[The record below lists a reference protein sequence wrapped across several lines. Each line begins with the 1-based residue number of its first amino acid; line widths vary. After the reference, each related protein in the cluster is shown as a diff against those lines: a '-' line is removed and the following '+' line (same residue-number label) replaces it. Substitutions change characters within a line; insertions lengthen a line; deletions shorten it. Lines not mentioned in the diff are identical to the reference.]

1 MKSLIK
7 FILFFV
13 IPMAILILW
22 IGGFFSHRVPPGYA
36 EIEGPVVSGI
46 QTMKIEAE
54 KSKGLYTV
62 DGTVMANN
70 NAKVAT
76 KIMGK
81 ILEIKVKEG
90 DKVKKGQ
97 ILALIDTSDIEQN
110 IKEAK
115 AALEELAKGRE
126 EALAGL
132 RAAKAGYEFAKRTYE
147 RFKNLYKENAVSKQ
161 QLEEIETKMIG
172 ARAQYQA
179 IQAKLKQLDAKEKQ
193 VKAKLQ
199 FAQIM
204 KEYGVVKAPFDGIV
218 IKKMNDVG
226 DMAAPG
232 MPIFVIGDNDFR
244 FFAQIDESFVDKVNV
259 GDEFD
264 IHIETIKKVVTGK
277 VIEKNS
283 NIDPMSRSFSVKMKI
298 PYVKG
303 LASGMYGKFYIP
315 TEVEEEIFIPISA
328 VVKWGQLD
336 AVYKVDEKGIL
347 HLTFVKLGKQL
358 DDKVQV
364 LSGVEPGDEIVVSG
378 IERACDGCKIR

>member
-1 MKSLIK
+1 MKGVVK
-7 FILFFV
+7 FTLFFIV
-13 IPMAILILW
+13 PITLLILW
-22 IGGFFSHRVPPGYA
+22 LGGFFSHRVPPGYA
-36 EIEGPVVSGI
+36 QVEGKVVSGI
-46 QTMKIEAE
+46 ETMKIEAE
-54 KSKGLYTV
+54 KTKGLYTV

-76 KIMGK
+76 KIMGR

-90 DKVKKGQ
+90 DKVKAGQ
-97 ILALIDTSDIEQN
+97 VLAVIDTSDIQQN

-172 ARAQYQA
+172 AKAQYEA

-193 VKAKLQ
+193 VRAKLK

-204 KEYGVVKAPFDGIV
+204 KDYGIIKAPFNGVV

-244 FFAQIDESFVDKVNV
+244 FFAQIDESFVDDVNV

-264 IHIETIKKVVTGK
+264 INIQTIGK
-277 VIEKNS
+277 TVKGTVIEKNS
-283 NIDPMSRSFSVKMKI
+283 NIDPMSRSFSVKLKI
-298 PYVKG
+298 PYVEG
-303 LASGMYGKFYIP
+303 LSSGMYGKMYLP
-315 TEVEEEIFIPISA
+315 TKTEEEIFIPASA

-336 AVYKVDEKGIL
+336 AVYKVDREGVL
-347 HLTFVKLGKQL
+347 HLTFVKLGKKIK
-358 DDKVQV
+358 DKVQV
-364 LSGVEPGDEIVVSG
+364 LSGVQSGDEIVVSG
-378 IERACDGCKIR
+378 VERACDGCKIR

>member
-1 MKSLIK
+1 MKSVIK
-7 FILFFV
+7 FTLFFI
-13 IPMAILILW
+13 IPMALVILW
-22 IGGFFSHRVPPGYA
+22 IGGFFSHRIPPGYA
-36 EIEGPVVSGI
+36 EVEGKVISGI
-46 QTMKIEAE
+46 ETMKVSAE
-54 KSKGLYTV
+54 KTKGLYTV

-76 KIMGK
+76 KIMGR
-81 ILEIKVKEG
+81 IVEIKVKEG
-90 DKVKKGQ
+90 DRVKKGQ
-97 ILALIDTSDIEQN
+97 VLAVLDTSDIQQN

-172 ARAQYQA
+172 AKAQYEA

-193 VKAKLQ
+193 VRAKLK
-199 FAQIM
+199 FAEIM
-204 KEYGVVKAPFDGIV
+204 KGYGIIKAPFDGIV

-259 GDEFD
+259 GDTFD
-264 IHIETIKKVVTGK
+264 INIETLGK
-277 VIEKNS
+277 TVKGTVIEKNS
-283 NIDPMSRSFSVKMKI
+283 NIDPISRSFSVKMKLS
-298 PYVKG
+298 YVEG
-303 LASGMYGKFYIP
+303 LSSGMYGKFYIP
-315 TEVEEEIFIPISA
+315 TKAEEEIFIPQSA
-328 VVKWGQLD
+328 VVKWGQLN
-336 AVYKVDEKGIL
+336 AVYKVDSQGVL
-347 HLTFVKLGKQL
+347 HLTFVKLGKKL
-358 DDKVQV
+358 GDKVQV

-378 IERACDGCKIR
+378 TEKACDGCKIR